1 MVQLALPFQTP
12 PTEPP
17 APPPELGRF
26 LARLPGHLA
35 DRLTAEE
42 RSAYA
47 AALTPQRSPHWL
59 DFKASL
65 PLPGSGLYV
74 AVMVGRERRSASRLR
89 QEGQRSLSSTLI
101 VASIL
106 IATVMAGCVSAMAL
120 IKALKILADNGGDL
134 WWHTYA
140 GPL

>member
-12 PTEPP
+12 PAEPP
-17 APPPELGRF
+17 APTPELGRF
-26 LARLPGHLA
+26 LARLPNHLA

-42 RSAYA
+42 RTAYA

-74 AVMVGRERRSASRLR
+74 AVMIGRERRSASRLR

-101 VASIL
+101 VASVL
-106 IATVMAGCVSAMAL
+106 IATVIAGCLSAMAL
-120 IKALKILADNGGDL
+120 IKVLKILAGNSGDL